1 MKIRNTVFAA
11 SIVVAAA
18 LFAPVYGPVIKA
30 RAASTGSE
38 DLGKDMKSIAD
49 VFAIVEKN
57 FADPVSSEKAFYGDQ
72 GRGGAIPGML
82 HTLDPHSNF
91 VDPNEY
97 REMQRKQHAQYF
109 GVGMQITMD
118 QLPSEKKPKTIVMEP
133 FVGSPAYNAGM
144 RRGDVIV
151 SVDGHDTTTME
162 SPAVADLLR
171 GPKGTQ
177 VKVSVLR
184 DGATEP
190 FTATIT
196 RGSIDTSVVDAF
208 WAKPGYAFLHVTS
221 FEAQNISRDVETY
234 MQKLGE
240 QNVQGLI
247 LDLRGN
253 LGGLVTEAVSLAGR
267 FLRNGQTVV
276 SHRGRAEQ
284 EQIFRAKANPLAQK
298 YPIVVLVNGNSASAS
313 EIVSGALQDHDRAWI
328 LGETTF
334 GKGLVQAQFPLSE
347 GAALLLTIAHYYT
360 PSGRLIQRDYSHQ
373 SFWEY
378 YQHRNEAVTDS
389 QDVKAT
395 DSGRKVFGGGG
406 ITPDEKYVPA
416 KLSIF
421 QRRIGR
427 QGQPDWFYRFANVY
441 FGTQKPVLPTG
452 WQPDEATVDR
462 FRKYIKDQGVPFT
475 DAEFTDNLNWV
486 KANIRWEFYFRAF
499 DKSTADRAQWADD
512 PEVKKA
518 IESMPKAQS
527 LLSQAEKVYAMRQ

>member
-1 MKIRNTVFAA
+1 MKIRNTAFAA
-11 SIVVAAA
+11 SIVAVAV
-18 LFAPVYGPVIKA
+18 LFAPVYGPVIRA
-30 RAASTGSE
+30 RAASSGTE
-38 DLGKDMKSIAD
+38 DLGKDMRSVAD
-49 VFAIVEKN
+49 VFALVEKN

-91 VDPNEY
+91 VDPAEY
-97 REMQRKQHAQYF
+97 REMQRRQHAQYY

-118 QLPSEKKPKTIVMEP
+118 PVHTVVMEP
-133 FVGSPAYNAGM
+133 FINSPAWNAGM

-151 SVDGHDTTTME
+151 AVDGKDTTTMD
-162 SPAVADLLR
+162 SPAVAELLR

-177 VKVSVLR
+177 VKVSVKR
-184 DGATEP
+184 EGATEP
-190 FTATIT
+190 YTATIT
-196 RGSIDTSVVDAF
+196 RGGIETGVVDAF
-208 WAKPGYAFLHVTS
+208 WARPGIAYLGVTS
-221 FEAQNISRDVETY
+221 FEAQNISRDTEAFL
-234 MQKLGE
+234 QKLGE

-247 LDLRGN
+247 LDLRDN

-284 EQIFRAKANPLAQK
+284 EQIFRAKAVPPAQK
-298 YPIVVLVNGNSASAS
+298 YPIVVLVNGSSASAS

-328 LGETTF
+328 LGENTF

-373 SFWEY
+373 SFFEY
-378 YQHRNEAVTDS
+378 YQHRNENTVDT

-406 ITPDEKYVPA
+406 ITPDEKYVNP
-416 KLSIF
+416 KLSLF
-421 QRRIGR
+421 QRRMGR
-427 QGQPDWFYRFANVY
+427 QTQPDMFYRFANVF
-441 FGTQKPVLPTG
+441 FGDKKPTLPVG
-452 WQPDEATVDR
+452 WSADEATVER
-462 FRKYIKDQGVPFT
+462 FRQFLKEQKVTFT
-475 DAEFTDNLNWV
+475 DTEFNDNREWLRGR
-486 KANIRWEFYFRAF
+486 IRWEFYFRAF
-499 DKSTADRAQWADD
+499 DKNVANRAQWADD

-518 IESMPKAQS
+518 IESLPKAQS
-527 LLSQAEKVYAMRQ
+527 LLSQAEKVYAMRK

>member
-1 MKIRNTVFAA
+1 MNIRNTAFAA
-11 SIVVAAA
+11 SIVAVAV
-18 LFAPVYGPVIKA
+18 LFAPVYGPVIRA
-30 RAASTGSE
+30 RAASTTTD
-38 DLGKDMKSIAD
+38 DLGKDMKSVAD
-49 VFAIVEKN
+49 VFALVEKN
-57 FADPVSSEKAFYGDQ
+57 YADPVSSEKAFYGDQ

-91 VDPNEY
+91 VDPAEY
-97 REMQRKQHAQYF
+97 REMQRRQHAQYY

-118 QLPSEKKPKTIVMEP
+118 QQHTVVMEP
-133 FVGSPAYNAGM
+133 FVNSPAWHAGM

-151 SVDGHDTTTME
+151 SVDGKDTSTME
-162 SPAVADLLR
+162 SPAVAELLR

-177 VKVSVLR
+177 VKVSVMR
-184 DGATEP
+184 EGATEP

-196 RGSIDTSVVDAF
+196 RGGIETSVVDAF
-208 WAKPGYAFLHVTS
+208 WVRPGIVYLGVTS
-221 FEAQNISRDVETY
+221 FEAQNISRDTETAL
-234 MQKLGE
+234 QKLGE

-247 LDLRGN
+247 LDLRNN

-284 EQIFRAKANPLAQK
+284 EQIFRAKAIPLAQK
-298 YPIVVLVNGNSASAS
+298 YPVVVLVNGQSASAS

-328 LGETTF
+328 LGENTF

-373 SFWEY
+373 SFFEY
-378 YQHRNEAVTDS
+378 YQHRNESTPDT

-406 ITPDEKYVPA
+406 ITPDEKYVNP

-421 QRRIGR
+421 QRRMGV
-427 QGQPDWFYRFANVY
+427 QGGADWFYRFANTY
-441 FGTQKPVLPTG
+441 FGDKKPVLPTG
-452 WQPDEATVDR
+452 WTADEPTMAR
-462 FRKYIKDQGVPFT
+462 FKAFLTEKKVPFT
-475 DAEFTDNLNWV
+475 DEEFN
-486 KANIRWEFYFRAF
+486 ANREWLRGRIRYEFYYRAF
-499 DKSTADRAQWADD
+499 DRNTANRAQWTDD
-512 PEVKKA
+512 PEVKKGV
-518 IESMPKAQS
+518 ESLPKAQS
-527 LLSQAEKVYAMRQ
+527 LLSQVEKAYAMRK